1 MIHPPLGIVKYIKQ
15 GIKLYLEYVKNI
27 EFFFKKN
34 EANKQ
39 SSLSGIKRNRITM
52 MHLSN
57 S

>member
-27 EFFFKKN
+27 EFFLKKN